1 MDEIDY
7 FPKRDKF
14 KTQKDVGSDWEKL
27 KELKISK
34 TNKAKA
40 PQPPPTPSKEKNK

>member
-14 KTQKDVGSDWEKL
+14 KTQKDLGSDWKKL
-27 KELKISK
+27 KEQK
-34 TNKAKA
+34 TTK
-40 PQPPPTPSKEKNK
+40 PSKVKTPQFPPKVEKNK

>member
-14 KTQKDVGSDWEKL
+14 KTQKDVGSDWKKL
-27 KELKISK
+27 KEQK
-34 TNKAKA
+34 TIK
-40 PQPPPTPSKEKNK
+40 PSKVKTPQSPPKDEKNK

>member
-14 KTQKDVGSDWEKL
+14 KTQKDVGSDWKKL
-27 KELKISK
+27 KEQKITKPSK
-34 TNKAKA
+34 IKTL
-40 PQPPPTPSKEKNK
+40 QSPSKEKK

>member
-14 KTQKDVGSDWEKL
+14 KTQKDVGSDWKKL
-27 KELKISK
+27 KEQK
-34 TNKAKA
+34 TIK
-40 PQPPPTPSKEKNK
+40 PSKVKTPQSLPKDEKNK

>member
-14 KTQKDVGSDWEKL
+14 KTQKDVGSDRKKL
-27 KELKISK
+27 KEQKITKSSK
-34 TNKAKA
+34 VKT
-40 PQPPPTPSKEKNK
+40 PQSSPKEEKNK

>member
-14 KTQKDVGSDWEKL
+14 KAQKDVGSDWKKL
-27 KELKISK
+27 KEQKITKPGK
-34 TNKAKA
+34 TKAS
-40 PQPPPTPSKEKNK
+40 QSPPKEEKNK